1 MNRTRLLSLFL
12 AIAAPALASA
22 QSMNFEDAAGLL
34 GASCGKDI
42 DDNCR
47 GVNLDPVRMK
57 ECLARNRDSVTAKCQ
72 DDYPRAFDAIQQR
85 VKARAGVAKACEREA
100 VKLCPTAQKDE
111 ARTIQ
116 CLLPLTRGVGARCSQ
131 AIGAAGYR

>member
-1 MNRTRLLSLFL
+1 MNQIRLISLAFV
-12 AIAAPALASA
+12 IAAPALASA
-22 QSMNFEDAAGLL
+22 QTMNFEDAAAML

-42 DDNCR
+42 DENCR

-57 ECLARNRDSVTAKCQ
+57 ECLARNRDSVTQRCQ

-85 VKARAGVAKACEREA
+85 VKARAAVAKACEREA
-100 VKLCPTAQKDE
+100 VKLCATAQKDE

-116 CLLPLTRGVGARCSQ
+116 CLLPLTRGVGVRCSQ